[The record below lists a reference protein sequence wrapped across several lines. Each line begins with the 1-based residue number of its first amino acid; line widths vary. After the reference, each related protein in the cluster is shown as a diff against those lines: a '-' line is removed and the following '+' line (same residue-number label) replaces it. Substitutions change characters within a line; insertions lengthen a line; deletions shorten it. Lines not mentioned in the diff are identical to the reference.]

1 MIEIPYRGETIAVP
15 IHLYSTDGRYEC
27 GPVLMAGGGVDTF
40 KMDFHPWCLAFTMNA
55 RATTLAFDN
64 PGTGECPLALDENA
78 DEVIRG
84 IASYAR
90 SIGDRRVAHCG
101 MSFGGN
107 FSAMS
112 GLAGIADC
120 AVDLGGPVVDSF
132 APEHAADLLSG
143 EHDILGNAMH
153 HDQSPTLEELSRAC
167 RNCRATICLR
177 RGGVHRCW

>member
-1 MIEIPYRGETIAVP
+1 M
-15 IHLYSTDGRYEC
+15 
-27 GPVLMAGGGVDTF
+27 
-40 KMDFHPWCLAFTMNA
+40 
-55 RATTLAFDN
+55 AFDN
-64 PGTGECPLALDENA
+64 PGTGECPVTLDENA

-90 SIGDRRVAHCG
+90 SIGDRRVAHFG

-107 FSAMS
+107 FSAMP

-120 AVDLGGPVVDSF
+120 AVDLRGPVMDSF

-153 HDQSPTLEELSRAC
+153 HDKSLPSRSSAGAC